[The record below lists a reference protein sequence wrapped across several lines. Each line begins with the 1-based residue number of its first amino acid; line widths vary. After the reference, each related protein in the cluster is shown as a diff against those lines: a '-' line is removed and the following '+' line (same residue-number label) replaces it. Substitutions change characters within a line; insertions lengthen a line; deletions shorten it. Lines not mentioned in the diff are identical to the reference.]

1 MPRIDKASFETK
13 STYRKCVEAAG
24 VLGATVQKVDQGQ
37 FKLLCLFK
45 LTNHLVYNTSS
56 FLDVNHP

>member
-13 STYRKCVEAAG
+13 AAYRRCVEAAG

-37 FKLLCLFK
+37 FYFLSRFK
-45 LTNHLVYNTSS
+45 PTEPRICNS
-56 FLDVNHP
+56 FLDISLT